1 MKKIIAEAEFSD
13 GQLNEISALS
23 QKTGLCK
30 QTVRILY
37 GRGIDTADKISA
49 FIHAG
54 KERFLSPFLMSGM
67 KEAVELITRARDEEW
82 SVAIYGDYDADGV
95 CASTVLCRALAEF
108 GINAVVYVP
117 ERRNGYGLNENS
129 IDEIFEE
136 FFPQLF
142 ITVDCGISNARE
154 VEYIKEQ
161 GAEIIVT
168 DHHE

>member
-13 GQLNEISALS
+13 GQLNEITALS
-23 QKTGLCK
+23 RKTGLCT

-37 GRGIDTADKISA
+37 GRGIDTAAKING
-49 FIHAG
+49 FNHAG

-136 FFPQLF
+136 WNFTRSRALRLLSQTTTNCPKLCP
-142 ITVDCGISNARE
+142 TA
-154 VEYIKEQ
+154 Y
-161 GAEIIVT
+161 A
-168 DHHE
+168 